1 MNLLSYYQLDDSFI
15 KFLIYLPAEA
25 QETEGPVFR
34 FEAEFVIWQKIYLDE
49 YEAQIDDGQYDLES
63 VSAMTLVGHTADLAT
78 DYLYTADA
86 ISESTIEN
94 YAFVK
99 GMYDHLQDSAFH
111 DAIIEETGLGIN
123 RWATFEA
130 VYIDQKLTPISETFQ
145 AEIFNNFIM
154 RLTETWRELFNND
167 VTLLSFSERLYATDN
182 PIALIQV
189 KDGYRK
195 AGFFSALHK
204 QKMIEENAYNNQ
216 GLKLKDILSQDLDNQ
231 LFSEEFKN
239 EKSQHY
245 SGVIFNQRLY
255 GSL

>member
-1 MNLLSYYQLDDSFI
+1 MNLLSSYQLDDSFI

-34 FEAEFVIWQKIYLDE
+34 FEAEFVIWKKNYVDE
-49 YEAQIDDGQYDLES
+49 YNTELDDDQYDLES

-94 YAFVK
+94 YAFAK
-99 GMYDHLQDSAFH
+99 GMYEQLQDSAFH
-111 DAIIEETGLGIN
+111 DALIEETGIGIN

-130 VYIDQKLTPISETFQ
+130 VYISQELTLTSEEFQ

-167 VTLLSFSERLYATDN
+167 VTLLSFSERLYVTDDPN
-182 PIALIQV
+182 ALIEV
-189 KDGYRK
+189 KDGYKK
-195 AGFFSALHK
+195 AGFFSVLHK
-204 QKMIEENAYNNQ
+204 QKMIEENVYNNQ
-216 GLKLKDILSQDLDNQ
+216 GLKLKDILSQDLGNQ

-245 SGVIFNQRLY
+245 SGVIFNQRIY